1 MPVRYGRARAKRRAP
16 PSLGNVVAQDVRFA
30 EHNVN
35 QGVDHERTVSLSW
48 FSVLLPFSQG
58 SPFTFGE
65 RAQMKREW
73 LCHSRFIVVRF
84 RTTMKNAPGL
94 VHARGA
100 RIETAQG
107 RLIGGALKL
116 QCCSTAGENPTPP
129 KVIYARA

>member
-65 RAQMKREW
+65 RAQMKR
-73 LCHSRFIVVRF
+73 
-84 RTTMKNAPGL
+84 
-94 VHARGA
+94 
-100 RIETAQG
+100 
-107 RLIGGALKL
+107 
-116 QCCSTAGENPTPP
+116 
-129 KVIYARA
+129 

>member
-1 MPVRYGRARAKRRAP
+1 M
-16 PSLGNVVAQDVRFA
+16 VVVVLRCL
-30 EHNVN
+30 
-35 QGVDHERTVSLSW
+35 VSLT
-48 FSVLLPFSQG
+48 FSQG

-65 RAQMKREW
+65 RARMMREW

-107 RLIGGALKL
+107 RLIGDVLNSLAGP
-116 QCCSTAGENPTPP
+116 GENPTPP